1 MHEDS
6 KNWVHIKK
14 AQLNAIFQAIREVEL
29 GVVLSTVTRLF
40 AFGAMFFV
48 TGMMGSY
55 MQPIPKY
62 AIVAMIASTIIALSI
77 NPFLTDLFYNLFHK
91 APHPNPSPNS
101 LPSVAGEGLNDAS
114 PLLQGE
120 VG

>member
-1 MHEDS
+1 M
-6 KNWVHIKK
+6 HIKK

-91 APHPNPSPNS
+91 EGKSPHPKKQNS
-101 LPSVAGEGLNDAS
+101 ESFLA
-114 PLLQGE
+114 
-120 VG
+120 